1 MIIDNPNHIELYQM
15 MVQKQALKLEIY
27 GIKLSR
33 GRSAYTVIKEMY
45 GLNGSKKRVLE
56 QFTAMIQS
64 MKTQEQQGE
73 A

>member
-1 MIIDNPNHIELYQM
+1 MMIDNPELMQM
-15 MVQKQALKLEIY
+15 IVQKHALKLEIY
-27 GIKLSR
+27 GMKRR
-33 GRSAYTVIKEMY
+33 GRSAYVLIKEMY